1 MQTMMLH
8 KAAWRRQ
15 LEEVLVMT
23 IQRAIRLLREQY
35 KKALEMPHIEKP
47 LAWALYQVW
56 QEANRKEKKRK

>member
-1 MQTMMLH
+1 MEGLT
-8 KAAWRRQ
+8 
-15 LEEVLVMT
+15 VT